1 MKKIILFLTTLVIV
15 TGVFIGCGGG
25 QTAKYKVVCTIF
37 PQYDWI
43 KEIVGDSED
52 VEITVLSDSGVDLH
66 NYQPSVKDIAAI
78 STCDMFVYVGG
89 PSDSWAEDV
98 LRDRRN
104 KDMRIVSLFDVLG
117 DKIKEEEEI
126 EGADHDHEHEGDH
139 EHEETEYDEHV
150 WLSVKNAKYIC
161 ERLTSELAAM
171 DADNSELYT
180 ANYRAYEQKLDALD
194 KEFAVAVSEGTTS
207 TLLFADRFPFRYF
220 VDDYGLNYYAAF
232 AGCSAEA
239 NASFS
244 TITFLASKIDELGL
258 KYVIE
263 LEGSDGRIAK
273 SVIDNTA
280 TKDQKVLK
288 MDSLQ
293 SVSLSD
299 INAGATYISLMEKNL
314 AAVRTALGA

>member
-1 MKKIILFLTTLVIV
+1 MKKIILFLTTLVII
-15 TGVFIGCGGG
+15 TGVFIGCGGE

-43 KEIVGDSED
+43 REIAGDAED
-52 VEITVLSDSGVDLH
+52 LEITVLSDSGVDLH

-89 PSDSWAEDV
+89 PSDDWAEDV

-104 KDMRIVSLFDVLG
+104 KNMRIVSLFDVLG

-126 EGADHDHEHEGDH
+126 EGAEEEHN
-139 EHEETEYDEHV
+139 HEEEKAEYDEHV
-150 WLSVKNAKYIC
+150 WLSVKNAKYVC
-161 ERLTSELAAM
+161 QQLASELSAM
-171 DADNSELYT
+171 DAGNSALYE
-180 ANYRAYEQKLDALD
+180 ANYLAYAQKLDELD
-194 KEFAVAVSEGTTS
+194 EKFSLAVSSGTTS

-220 VDDYGLNYYAAF
+220 VDDYGLDYYAAF
-232 AGCSAEA
+232 PGCSAES

-244 TITFLASKIDELGL
+244 TITFLASKVNELGL

-263 LEGSDGRIAK
+263 LEGSDGRIAQ
-273 SVIDNTA
+273 SVIDNTS
-280 TKDQKVLK
+280 TKDQKVVK

-293 SVSLSD
+293 SVSLVD

-314 AAVRTALGA
+314 AAVRTALGE